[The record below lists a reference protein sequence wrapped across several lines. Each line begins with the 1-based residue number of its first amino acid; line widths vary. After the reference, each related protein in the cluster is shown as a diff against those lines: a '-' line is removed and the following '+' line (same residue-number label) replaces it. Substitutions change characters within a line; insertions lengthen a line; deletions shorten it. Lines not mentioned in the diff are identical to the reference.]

1 MASVPPSIRRIMAE
15 PDFARFEE
23 LLLRAGIAPRHVRRS
38 VAELREHFGD
48 LEEAIRRQ
56 GMSKADAG
64 SIANTELGD
73 LAVIAAGIASHPELK
88 CWSSRWPRMARVVYP
103 LAWICLVP
111 AMPVITGARHASL
124 IARWGTCFV
133 LSAGFTAALMLALQL
148 AIRAG

>member
-1 MASVPPSIRRIMAE
+1 MAE

-23 LLLRAGIAPRHVRRS
+23 LLMRAGVSPRHVRRS

-48 LEEAIRRQ
+48 IEDALRRQ
-56 GMSKADAG
+56 GVSRSDARRM
-64 SIANTELGD
+64 AFTELGD

-88 CWSSRWPRMARVVYP
+88 CWSRRWPRMACVVYP

-111 AMPVITGARHASL
+111 VMPVITGARHASL
-124 IARWGTCFV
+124 IARWGTCLV